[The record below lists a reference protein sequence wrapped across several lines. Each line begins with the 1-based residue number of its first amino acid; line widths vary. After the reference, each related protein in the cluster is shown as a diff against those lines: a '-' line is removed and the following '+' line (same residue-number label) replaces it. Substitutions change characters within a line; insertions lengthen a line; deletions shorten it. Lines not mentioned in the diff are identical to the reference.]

1 MNHKES
7 LTNHI
12 WGNQRNGQREE
23 WVEGWLDK
31 QMDGWTEGKMNGW
44 VDRKK
49 EGLLWTISLVHFSR
63 SVVSDSLRPH
73 ELQHARSP
81 CPSRILPNCGKD
93 SGSPWLLT
101 LSLFYLFIYF
111 CSESVLAG
119 VGEAQVFSILISS
132 DLHLRMEIIFSLCSL
147 EAPAESGVF

>member
-1 MNHKES
+1 MWHVGPSS
-7 LTNHI
+7 LTRNRNWAPWIGRVESEPLNYQESFTNHV
-12 WGNQRNGQREE
+12 WENRRNGQREE

-49 EGLLWTISLVHFSR
+49 EGLLWTISSVQFSR

-93 SGSPWLLT
+93 SGSPWLLI
-101 LSLFYLFIYF
+101 LSLFYLFIALSQ
-111 CSESVLAG
+111 CLLGWGSLRCLA
-119 VGEAQVFSILISS
+119 SW
-132 DLHLRMEIIFSLCSL
+132 
-147 EAPAESGVF
+147 